1 MRLVCK
7 YSSCNDP
14 QTLNRVPHLF
24 LLHPLLPNN
33 SHFSPTFLGLLSRS
47 RARSRS
53 HALRTSSSSSSAAAA
68 AAAYSSSFMHC
79 ELTTEGSKAALCSLS
94 LPPSRESRTAISGLR
109 SADEQRSVFMQYTL
123 QLHGRRCCR
132 RRCRWR
138 RRRRRCHRLIGATF

>member
-53 HALRTSSSSSSAAAA
+53 HALRTSSSSSAA

-132 RRCRWR
+132 RRCRC
-138 RRRRRCHRLIGATF
+138 RRRCHRLIGATF

>member
-53 HALRTSSSSSSAAAA
+53 HALRTSSSSSGA

-132 RRCRWR
+132 RRCR
-138 RRRRRCHRLIGATF
+138 CHRLIGATF